1 MALMGNGCREFVNG
15 RLFGGT
21 AISGHV
27 PTVLEVEGHRAARM
41 RNQFAGGGGYLGI
54 ASLPNGARHPLAWV
68 MAQKGGGM
76 ASRNVTELAITGS
89 GVAYG
94 GITTTGSTTIQISFA
109 NAAGELISSG
119 SGSASMSFNFANAL
133 LTASLNGTGSASF
146 TLLTNTPLLGAKAD
160 GLGSATFAITGT
172 LTPYARGFMV
182 GSTVDTSTVVNANI
196 VSVNGFAVTGNGQTG
211 TEWGPV

>member
-27 PTVLEVEGHRAARM
+27 PTVLEVQGHQAAKM
-41 RNQFAGGGGYLGI
+41 RNQFAGEGGYLGI
-54 ASLPNGARHPLAWV
+54 ASIPNGARHPVAWV
-68 MAQKGGGM
+68 AAQKSGGM
-76 ASRNVTELAITGS
+76 ASRNVTELALTGF

-94 GITTTGSTTIQISFA
+94 GITTTGDTTIEISCA

-119 SGSASMSFNFANAL
+119 SGSASMSFTFANAL
-133 LTASLNGTGSASF
+133 LTASLSGVGSASF
-146 TLLTNTPLLGAKAD
+146 TLLTNTPLLGAEAS
-160 GLGSATFAITGT
+160 GLGSATFAINGT
-172 LTPYARGFMV
+172 LTPYARGFMT

-196 VSVNGFAVTGNGQTG
+196 VSVNGYAVTGNGQTG
-211 TEWGPV
+211 SEWGPA